1 MKLPHPLNFLNNLN
15 LQHLPSTRGT
25 NNKEVKIIIDKNM
38 SPSAPEMSV
47 KAYQTNGFINPLWY
61 EKIQDQCS
69 INLNNMKNKEVKTTF
84 DKNMNPSAPDLPVK
98 VQKLTG
104 FVNPLSYDQI
114 QNCSRTSALKELKAY
129 KSTGFINPILGKSYP
144 LSYGQIQDDE
154 CSGTSEISYKT
165 SYTIV

>member
-1 MKLPHPLNFLNNLN
+1 
-15 LQHLPSTRGT
+15 
-25 NNKEVKIIIDKNM
+25 M

-61 EKIQDQCS
+61 EKIQEDQCS
-69 INLNNMKNKEVKTTF
+69 INLNNMKNKELKTTF

-104 FVNPLSYDQI
+104 FINPLSYDQI
-114 QNCSRTSALKELKAY
+114 QNCSGTSALKELKAY

-154 CSGTSEISYKT
+154 CSGTSKISNKT